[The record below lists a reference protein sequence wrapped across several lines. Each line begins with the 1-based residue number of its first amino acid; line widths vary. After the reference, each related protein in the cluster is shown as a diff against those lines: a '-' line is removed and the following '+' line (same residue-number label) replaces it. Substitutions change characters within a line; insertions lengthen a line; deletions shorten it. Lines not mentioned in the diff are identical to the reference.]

1 MNEIVLS
8 DKVYEYL
15 YIFSPVYE
23 FPLLHPV
30 PLNREEG
37 KDLRE
42 KNHILREEEIRTRF
56 KEFKEKKYSLEKLIK
71 LAVKEEHSILGEV
84 LAQFYC
90 DGLFD
95 EKLFILL
102 MELDDEGKDVYD
114 YVRYLHRNESID
126 LNEVIGM
133 IKKLSNNKNLLMNL
147 ISLEFIED
155 DDNALI
161 AKEDEEIKKMYWSRN
176 IRLRISD
183 KAEHKV
189 FMWALDECK
198 KYGSLHTYLELLY
211 DIRDKISFQELYNAI
226 FAISNLKGDVPS
238 SMTDY
243 YLEEILKE
251 LQEAFIMDDEKC
263 AELATLEWMCRN
275 VLEWEQMKCMQKIM
289 KNDPMFYAQLVRIIY
304 KADDDDP
311 SDKKKRELANKIYS
325 GFDKAKFCPTEKD
338 GKVSYENLKNW
349 IEKFKEL
356 LVSQKQEGLFGNL
369 VGRLLASSPIGEDGY
384 SPCEAVRKI
393 IEEYHSDSLKT
404 SYVVAEENKRGVY
417 TVDAGKSELILYHRY
432 KKNAEGLQ
440 EQYPRT
446 AEIYFTLS
454 DIYKRE
460 ADFERKRAEDEW

>member
-30 PLNREEG
+30 PFSREEC

-42 KNHILREEEIRTRF
+42 KNHILREEEIKTRF

-102 MELDDEGKDVYD
+102 MELDEEGKDVYD
-114 YVRYLHRNESID
+114 YVRYLHRNGSVD

-133 IKKLSNNKNLLMNL
+133 VKKLSNNKNLLMNL
-147 ISLEFIED
+147 ITLEFIED

-226 FAISNLKGDVPS
+226 FAISNLKGDVAS

-289 KNDPMFYAQLVRIIY
+289 KNDPTFYAQLVRIIY

-311 SDKKKRELANKIYS
+311 SDKKKRELANKMYS

-356 LVSQKQEGLFGNL
+356 LVSQKQERLFGNL
-369 VGRLLASSPIGEDGY
+369 VGRLLAYSPIGEDGY

-404 SYVVAEENKRGVY
+404 SYVVAEENKRGVH
-417 TVDAGKSELILYHRY
+417 TVDAGKSELILHHRY

>member
-1 MNEIVLS
+1 MP
-8 DKVYEYL
+8 
-15 YIFSPVYE
+15 FS
-23 FPLLHPV
+23 
-30 PLNREEG
+30 REEC

-42 KNHILREEEIRTRF
+42 KNHILREEEIKTRF

-90 DGLFD
+90 DGLFN

-102 MELDDEGKDVYD
+102 MELDEEGKDVYD
-114 YVRYLHRNESID
+114 YVRYLHRNGSVD

-133 IKKLSNNKNLLMNL
+133 VKKLSNNKNLLMNL
-147 ISLEFIED
+147 ITLEFIED

-226 FAISNLKGDVPS
+226 FAISNLKGDVAS

-289 KNDPMFYAQLVRIIY
+289 KNDPTFYAQLVRIIY

-311 SDKKKRELANKIYS
+311 SDKKKRELANKMYS

-356 LVSQKQEGLFGNL
+356 LVSQKQERLFGNL
-369 VGRLLASSPIGEDGY
+369 VGRLLAYSPIGEDGY

-404 SYVVAEENKRGVY
+404 SYVVAEENKRGVH
-417 TVDAGKSELILYHRY
+417 TVDAGKSELILHHRY

-454 DIYKRE
+454 DICKRE

>member
-1 MNEIVLS
+1 
-8 DKVYEYL
+8 
-15 YIFSPVYE
+15 
-23 FPLLHPV
+23 
-30 PLNREEG
+30 
-37 KDLRE
+37 
-42 KNHILREEEIRTRF
+42 
-56 KEFKEKKYSLEKLIK
+56 
-71 LAVKEEHSILGEV
+71 
-84 LAQFYC
+84 
-90 DGLFD
+90 
-95 EKLFILL
+95 
-102 MELDDEGKDVYD
+102 
-114 YVRYLHRNESID
+114 
-126 LNEVIGM
+126 
-133 IKKLSNNKNLLMNL
+133 
-147 ISLEFIED
+147 
-155 DDNALI
+155 
-161 AKEDEEIKKMYWSRN
+161 MYWSRN